1 MGRYAVVLS
10 VNTDIPPTK
19 IAVAYFDSEEQMW
32 SPTYWKAGTRLLNEN
47 TIPLQRSPKD
57 HVEAGA
63 PPIKTKYG
71 WLLIYSYIQNYFSPP
86 AVFGIEAALLDLHD
100 PQKIIARTDKPLL
113 VPQEKYEKYGK
124 VPNIV
129 FPTGAIVKDGT
140 LYIYYG
146 AADTTCAVATCKLD
160 TLLDD
165 MLETRIKQ
173 IKTRA
178 FPRQSCN

>member
-1 MGRYAVVLS
+1 MIEKSRCGH
-10 VNTDIPPTK
+10 
-19 IAVAYFDSEEQMW
+19 
-32 SPTYWKAGTRLLNEN
+32 PTYWKSWYSALNQN

-71 WLLIYSYIQNYFSPP
+71 WLLIYSYIQNYLSPP
-86 AVFGIEAALLDLHD
+86 AVFGIEAALLDLQD
-100 PQKIIARTDKPLL
+100 PQKIIARTDKPLM
-113 VPQEKYEKYGK
+113 VPQETYEKYGK

-140 LYIYYG
+140 LSIYYG
-146 AADTTCAVATCKLD
+146 AADTRCAVATCKLGRSSGEYAGD
-160 TLLDD
+160 ED
-165 MLETRIKQ
+165 KAY
-173 IKTRA
+173 KAGA